1 MLFSPQLPPAVLV
14 SWCRTLKHG
23 VDMGLS
29 PVKIFRQQAKSG
41 PAAGREL
48 ADRLADRLAKGKSL
62 TDAARADRPKFPTLF
77 LELVAVGEETGRL
90 TETFE
95 ALEDHFETTVKS
107 RKLFYAAIVWP
118 SFMYV
123 AAVFVIAFM
132 VLILGLLAPAG
143 GQAFDPLGL
152 GLVGVPGALV
162 WLAAAGT
169 VTAGVVIGFLFVRG
183 NDSVRAKVESGGL
196 GVPGLAGCFR
206 AFALNRF
213 STALHMT
220 GEAGLSAD
228 RALKLSLRATAN
240 DAYAKQ
246 ADWAAKQARGG
257 QEIAPTLQVC
267 GVNLFPA
274 DYVEAVEVGETA
286 GRLPEVMARL
296 AVQYRDE
303 AARKL
308 KFLAGLAGGLVYAMV
323 GLMVIV
329 LIVRI
334 LMSIAGVYQE
344 AFDGI
349 K

>member
-1 MLFSPQLPPAVLV
+1 MLFTSQLPPAVLV
-14 SWCRTLKHG
+14 PWCRALRHG
-23 VDMGLS
+23 VDIGL
-29 PVKIFRQQAKSG
+29 PPAKIFRQQAKNG
-41 PAAGREL
+41 PAAGRLL
-48 ADRLADRLAKGKSL
+48 AARLADRLATGESL
-62 TDAARADRPKFPTLF
+62 ADAARADRPMFPTLF

-95 ALEDHFETTVKS
+95 ALEDYFETAVKS
-107 RKLFYAAIVWP
+107 RRLFAAAIAWP
-118 SFMYV
+118 GFMYV
-123 AAVFVIAFM
+123 SAVFVIAFM
-132 VLILGLLAPAG
+132 LLVLGLLAPAG
-143 GQAFDPLGL
+143 GKPFDPLGL
-152 GLVGVPGALV
+152 GLTGVAGALT

-169 VTAGVVIGFLFVRG
+169 VTGLVVVGFLFARG
-183 NDSVRAKVESGGL
+183 NDAVRAKVESGGL

-213 STALHMT
+213 STAMQMT

-257 QEIAPTLQVC
+257 EEIAPTLQVC
-267 GVNLFPA
+267 GTKLFPGE
-274 DYVEAVEVGETA
+274 YVEAVEVGETA